1 MERTVSGGIYRLSLG
16 TPEDGTITVVV
27 LSGDAF
33 NRRGATVWAAP
44 VVGREEA
51 NRSRAVMRIV
61 ARKTEGWVAL
71 DALRT
76 LDLVARGA
84 VLVDRADGAW
94 VAEARLRLIQLL
106 SSE

>member
-1 MERTVSGGIYRLSLG
+1 MVRTVSGGIYRLSLG

-84 VLVDRADGAW
+84 VLVDRADAAW